1 MRGSRPNTIQKL
13 TGELSSIGKQ
23 RFKVCCTNARRTVFN
38 VSNNHKQQQ
47 HDVVENVVD
56 CNANVYSGQCLLLC
70 RNSVGILLKIFL
82 L

>member
-13 TGELSSIGKQ
+13 TGELSSIGRQ

-38 VSNNHKQQQ
+38 VSETPTTTTE
-47 HDVVENVVD
+47 VVENVVD
-56 CNANVYSGQCLLLC
+56 CNANVYSGKCLLLC